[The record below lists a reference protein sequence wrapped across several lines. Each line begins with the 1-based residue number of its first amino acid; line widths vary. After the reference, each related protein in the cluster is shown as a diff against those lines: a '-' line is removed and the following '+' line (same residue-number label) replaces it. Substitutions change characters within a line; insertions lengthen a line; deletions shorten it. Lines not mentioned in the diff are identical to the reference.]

1 MQINYKETMDEPK
14 TRREKKGRDK
24 QNPSSTYSSKHIR
37 EQERLQALRQTKPQD
52 VKAIKNKNK

>member
-1 MQINYKETMDEPK
+1 MDEPK

-37 EQERLQALRQTKPQD
+37 MQEQLQNQRQSKPQD
-52 VKAIKNKNK
+52 VKANKNKNKNK

>member
-1 MQINYKETMDEPK
+1 MDEPK

-37 EQERLQALRQTKPQD
+37 MQEQLQEKKHQDAKTQTQTN
-52 VKAIKNKNK
+52 KNKNK

>member
-1 MQINYKETMDEPK
+1 MDEPK

-37 EQERLQALRQTKPQD
+37 MQEQLQEQRHNKKPQD
-52 VKAIKNKNK
+52 TNAKTNKKNK